1 MTKNILR
8 QQAEPIA
15 QACIAVRVRL
25 LNRIITNIYDTAMRP
40 HGISLN
46 QASILTLITMS
57 DTVGHGD
64 LGRMLFMEKS
74 TVSRNIERMKKK
86 GWIATEP
93 SEETGTAVIT
103 ITPKGGQILEKAY
116 AAWAEA
122 QNEAIRCLGPDGVDS
137 LMKLA
142 DRFWPMGLGQAG

>member
-1 MTKNILR
+1 MRKNRLR

-15 QACIAVRVRL
+15 EACIAVRVRL

-40 HGISLN
+40 YGISLN

-57 DTVGHGD
+57 DSVGHGD
-64 LGRMLFMEKS
+64 IGRILFMEKS

-86 GWIATEP
+86 DWITTDS
-93 SEETGTAVIT
+93 SENTGAAVIA
-103 ITPKGGQILEKAY
+103 ITPRGEEILEKAY
-116 AAWAEA
+116 ASWAEA
-122 QNEAIRCLGPDGVDS
+122 QEEAIRRLGSDGVDT

-142 DRFWPMGLGQAG
+142 DRFWPIGFGQAG